1 MSYGCAAR
9 VSWGPDVLTR
19 TLTSAPSTVPL
30 MLKAVLPAL
39 PVVGGLPGIRHQ
51 RGVVPDLT
59 IERRDIVTQVAH
71 LDSYNE
77 VCGFPRADVL
87 PATYPHMAAFALHLT
102 LMTDTAFPFAP
113 MGLVHLR
120 NTIRQHRPIG
130 VVEVLD
136 VAVRAADLRPHPK
149 GSLVDI
155 LTEVSISGETVWD
168 EVTTLFSRH
177 SGGSAEP
184 GGAPLA
190 GVEAPDGV
198 VHWKLAG
205 NLGRRYASV
214 SGDRNPIHLYP
225 LTAKAFGFPTNIA
238 HGMWTLARSLS
249 ALQNRLPD
257 AFTVDVEFRKPI
269 LLPGTVVFGSRT
281 HDDGFTF
288 GVKGAKKP
296 VTHLVGRIVTS
307 S

>member
-1 MSYGCAAR
+1 MATRSYAK
-9 VSWGPDVLTR
+9 
-19 TLTSAPSTVPL
+19 APSTAPL

-39 PVVGGLPGIRHQ
+39 PVIGGLPGIKHAK
-51 RGVVPDLT
+51 GSVPDLVL
-59 IERRDIVTQVAH
+59 ERTGVATDPAH
-71 LDSYNE
+71 LAEYNE
-77 VCGFPRADVL
+77 VCGFPLGDTL
-87 PATYPHMAAFALHLT
+87 PATYPHMSAFALHLT

-120 NTIRQHRPIG
+120 NSITQHRRIG
-130 VVEVLD
+130 VEELLD
-136 VAVRAADLRPHPK
+136 VSVHAADLRPHPK
-149 GSLVDI
+149 GSLVDV
-155 LTEVSISGETVWD
+155 LTEVSIREERVWD

-177 SGGSAEP
+177 RGGSPETST
-184 GGAPLA
+184 GPLD

-205 NLGRRYASV
+205 DLGRRYGSA

-225 LTAKAFGFPTNIA
+225 LTAKAFGFPSNIA

-249 ALQNRLPD
+249 ALQNTLPD

-269 LLPGTVVFGSRT
+269 LLPGTVIFGSERAGDKT
-281 HDDGFTF
+281 IF

-296 VTHLVGRIVTS
+296 VTHLAGRIGPLP
-307 S
+307 